1 MDLTTLLAGPA
12 GAILGL
18 AGSLFQKWLGMKEK
32 VADHKMKLEELE
44 IMSRIDLQKADI
56 LFRQTVEE
64 KAGENLRAAIAA
76 QAESKPAHPWAK
88 TFLAIFRP
96 GLTLVLMI
104 SSTSLAVWFHDA
116 KPELLEFIVTSM
128 FTMSS
133 VSVGYW
139 YGYRSEEKFKVQAAF
154 NPKLSGK

>member
-12 GAILGL
+12 GAVLGL
-18 AGSLFQKWLGMKEK
+18 AGSLFQKWLGMREK
-32 VADHKMKLEELE
+32 AADHKMKLEEIEVL
-44 IMSRIDLQKADI
+44 SKIDLQKADI
-56 LFRQTVEE
+56 MFRQTVEE

-76 QAESKPAHPWAK
+76 QAESKPAHAWAK
-88 TFLAIFRP
+88 TFLAVFRP
-96 GLTLVLMI
+96 GLTLVLMF
-104 SSTSLAVWFHDA
+104 SSTCLAVWFHDA

-154 NPKLSGK
+154 PTKLGGK